1 MDWRRFVFT
10 LLLIVSLTSTLL
22 TACGGGETPAP
33 TTAKEVEATPTEK
46 AETGI
51 EVLDVTFAHGLT
63 EEMAP
68 IDPGNEF
75 APEDTIYLSV
85 KIKGTPKMGI
95 VSATFYYGDQK
106 IASANVDIAEA
117 RKEQG
122 LIFSIGGNTYVGFT
136 LTHDQPFPPG
146 DEYRA
151 EVKVN
156 GVPVGAYTFKVV
168 GTAAEGEKKE
178 TGSTEGGGPTAGKTP
193 AAKAEKKAG
202 PSTVTI
208 NALYYA
214 FDPQENKA
222 IGGVSPVRI
231 SVRPATEKGELRV
244 GFFEEEVAGTGNMW
258 RSAGW
263 MAVVVASQLM
273 GIDPR
278 DYEFSF
284 SVGGRIDGPSAGAYM
299 TAGVLAA
306 LRGDTM
312 REDVAMTGTINPDG
326 TIGPVGG
333 IPHKIQGAAKQG
345 AKLVL
350 VPAGQ
355 RYDFDSNKDKLVDV
369 VEVGKKLGVEVREV
383 STIFEAY
390 ELLTGKPLPRPA
402 APPASP
408 QLPPRAFDRTRAK
421 AQEWYSRYQDARN
434 RLNSLPEE
442 ILQFFADGIAQTDE
456 TAQRA
461 QNALKQGLPAV
472 AYQRSVQ
479 AAAEAQIWLLA
490 AEMVERY
497 ATGGLSAAIDYM
509 ASTQSALGELGAVTD
524 LLGTEQPRTASDY
537 IALFDAYMSIGQAQ
551 GLVLIAN
558 NRLENLKQQVGEM
571 SEDEI
576 LGELAQLAAYYALA
590 RNYVQLARDS
600 VDVGFGYGTATVDDP
615 ERVAAME
622 ALLRRAAE
630 ANVRYFE
637 ATIVDEYAKQFGVHP
652 DRMKQMFMNYDYTY
666 LFTLASDYGVKALS
680 SQIQE
685 PEQQLALVLGN
696 SVSNYA
702 QSASLV
708 AKYYSLGAQLDE
720 NGDVVSIERER
731 ALADMLDLADQRAR
745 EAIAMNGDDIPIM
758 AVLYYE
764 TARIQRQGTPA
775 DQMDAL
781 ESYWAATTLAQIQAY
796 LAGIVGQ

>member
-1 MDWRRFVFT
+1 MKKYALWNV
-10 LLLIVSLTSTLL
+10 LLIVVLLL
-22 TACGGGETPAP
+22 TACGGGGNTSSTTSP
-33 TTAKEVEATPTEK
+33 TDNTTPT
-46 AETGI
+46 AEAARSAI
-51 EVLDVTFAHGLT
+51 EVLDVTFAHGLS

-75 APEDTIYLSV
+75 APDETIYLSV
-85 KIKGTPKMGI
+85 KVKGTPKKGT
-95 VSATFYYGDQK
+95 VSATFYYGDQE
-106 IASANVDIAEA
+106 IASATVDIAQA

-136 LTHDQPFPPG
+136 LSHPNPFPPG
-146 DEYRA
+146 EDYNA
-151 EVKVN
+151 KVSVN
-156 GVPVGAYTFKVV
+156 GAPIGVYTFKVV
-168 GTAAEGEKKE
+168 GSAATVEETPTPKE
-178 TGSTEGGGPTAGKTP
+178 MAGKDISEG
-193 AAKAEKKAG
+193 AS
-202 PSTVTI
+202 STQAHDVEI

-222 IGGVSPVRI
+222 VGGVSPVRI
-231 SVRPATEKGELRV
+231 SVRPAGQKGELRV
-244 GFFEEEVAGTGNMW
+244 GFFEEEVAGTGEMW

-263 MAVVVASQLM
+263 MAVVVASQLL

-312 REDVAMTGTINPDG
+312 RKDVAMTGTINPDG

-333 IPHKIQGAAKQG
+333 IPHKIEGAAKQG
-345 AKLVL
+345 AKLIL

-355 RYDFDSNKDKLVDV
+355 RYDMDTNKNELVDV

-390 ELLTGKPLPRPA
+390 ELLTGTPLERPDA
-402 APPASP
+402 SSASP

-421 AQEWYSRYQDARN
+421 AQEWFARYQDARG
-434 RLNSLPEE
+434 RFDSLPTE
-442 ILQFFADGIAQTDE
+442 ITQYFAEGVAQTDD

-461 QNALKQGLPAV
+461 QSALKQGLAAV

-479 AAAEAQIWLLA
+479 AAAQAQVWLLA
-490 AEMVERY
+490 AELLERY
-497 ATGGLSAAIDYM
+497 ATGGLDAAVNYM
-509 ASTQSALGELGAVTD
+509 ASTQSSLGELDAVMN
-524 LLGTEQPRTASDY
+524 LLGTEQPRAAGDY

-558 NRLENLKQQVGEM
+558 NRLENLKQQLGDM
-571 SEDEI
+571 GEDEV
-576 LGELAQLAAYYALA
+576 LGELVQLAAYYALA

-600 VDVGFGYGTATVDDP
+600 VDVGFGYGVTTVDDP

-622 ALLRRAAE
+622 ALLRRASE

-652 DRMKQMFMNYDYTY
+652 ERMKQMFMDYDYTY
-666 LFTLASDYGVKALS
+666 LFTMASDYGVQALAGQMS
-680 SQIQE
+680 E
-685 PEQQLALVLGN
+685 PDQKMALVLGN

-702 QSASLV
+702 QSAALV

-720 NGDVVSIERER
+720 NGDVARIERER
-731 ALADMLDLADQRAR
+731 ALADMLDLADRRAR
-745 EAIAMNGDDIPIM
+745 EAINSNGEDVPVM

-764 TARIQRQGTPA
+764 TARMQRQGAPS
-775 DQMDAL
+775 DQLDAL
-781 ESYWAATTLAQIQAY
+781 ESYWAATSLAQIQSY
-796 LAGIVGQ
+796 LARK

>member
-1 MDWRRFVFT
+1 MSKYVVWKV
-10 LLLIVSLTSTLL
+10 LLIVALL
-22 TACGGGETPAP
+22 LSACGGGGSTSS
-33 TTAKEVEATPTEK
+33 ATPQPGNTTPTAVA
-46 AETGI
+46 AESDI
-51 EVLDVTFAHGLT
+51 EVLDVTFAHGLS

-75 APEDTIYLSV
+75 APDDTIYLSV
-85 KIKGTPKMGI
+85 KIKGTPKKGI
-95 VSATFYYGDQK
+95 VSATFYYGDEE
-106 IASANVDIAEA
+106 IASATVDLAEA

-136 LTHDQPFPPG
+136 LSHPNPFPPG
-146 DEYRA
+146 DDYKA
-151 EVKVN
+151 KVTVN
-156 GVPVGAYTFKVV
+156 GAPLGVYTFKVV
-168 GTAAEGEKKE
+168 G
-178 TGSTEGGGPTAGKTP
+178 PTASAEATATP
-193 AAKAEKKAG
+193 TE
-202 PSTVTI
+202 STGANTSQETASSTQPHEVEI

-231 SVRPATEKGELRV
+231 SVRPATQKGELRV
-244 GFFEEEVAGTGNMW
+244 GFFEEEVAGTGDMW

-263 MAVVVASQLM
+263 MAVVVASQLQ

-306 LRGDTM
+306 LRGDPM
-312 REDVAMTGTINPDG
+312 RKDVAMTGTINPDG

-333 IPHKIQGAAKQG
+333 IPHKIEGAAKHG
-345 AKLVL
+345 AKLIL

-355 RYDFDSNKDKLVDV
+355 RYDMDTNKNELVDV

-390 ELLTGKPLPRPA
+390 ELLTGTPLERPDVST
-402 APPASP
+402 ASP

-421 AQEWYSRYQDARN
+421 AQEWFARYQDARS
-434 RLNSLPEE
+434 RFDSLPTE
-442 ILQFFADGIAQTDE
+442 ITQYFTEGVAQTDD

-461 QNALKQGLPAV
+461 QSALKQGLAAV
-472 AYQRSVQ
+472 AYQRAVQ
-479 AAAEAQIWLLA
+479 AAAQAQIWLLA
-490 AEMVERY
+490 AELLERY
-497 ATGGLSAAIDYM
+497 ATGGLDASINYM
-509 ASTQSALGELGAVTD
+509 FSTQSSLGELDAVMN

-558 NRLENLKQQVGEM
+558 NRLETLKQNIGDM
-571 SEDEI
+571 SEDEVF
-576 LGELAQLAAYYALA
+576 GELVQLAAYYALA

-600 VDVGFGYGTATVDDP
+600 VDVGFGYGTTVVDDP

-622 ALLRRAAE
+622 ALLRRASD

-666 LFTLASDYGVKALS
+666 LYTVASNYGVQALAG
-680 SQIQE
+680 QINE
-685 PEQQLALVLGN
+685 PQQQMALVLGN

-702 QSASLV
+702 QSAALV
-708 AKYYSLGAQLDE
+708 AKYYSLGAQVDE
-720 NGDVVSIERER
+720 NGDVVRIERER
-731 ALADMLDLADQRAR
+731 ALADMLDLADRRAR
-745 EAIAMNGDDIPIM
+745 EAINQNGEDVPVM

-764 TARIQRQGTPA
+764 TARMQRQGSPA
-775 DQMDAL
+775 DQLDAL
-781 ESYWAATTLAQIQAY
+781 ESYWAATTLAQIQSY
-796 LAGIVGQ
+796 LAGK